1 MFTKISLLNI
11 SDSPHLIPQIIAF
24 LVRSLL
30 AVCQEKKIHF
40 EIFYQKLL
48 VKMRCFLKVP
58 TLHSVVC
65 FEYKIQVSGATRV
78 SVLRILNSQNP
89 RKETESKHNANIY
102 FV

>member
-1 MFTKISLLNI
+1 MC
-11 SDSPHLIPQIIAF
+11 
-24 LVRSLL
+24 R
-30 AVCQEKKIHF
+30 EKIHF

>member
-1 MFTKISLLNI
+1 MSREN
-11 SDSPHLIPQIIAF
+11 
-24 LVRSLL
+24 
-30 AVCQEKKIHF
+30 IHF